1 MKHSMDKGGDV
12 ADTASDHSENFVD
25 LRDLSF
31 CYGSLVVFDHFS
43 LQIPRGKVT
52 VIMGPSGCGKSTL
65 LGFIGGRQCPQSGKV
80 IVNGRQVNGL
90 AKRDL
95 YELRKS
101 MGMMFQNSALLTDLD
116 VFDNVAFPL
125 RTHTNLPEMLIRKLV
140 LMKLQQV
147 GLRGARHLQPAELSG
162 GMTRRVALARAV
174 VMDPLMVM
182 YDEPFTGLDPVSM
195 GVIVKLIRE
204 LNDSLCMT
212 SVVVTHDV
220 PEGLSIADQVYL
232 LGAGNVVASGDPDFM
247 RTFDHPVVRQFIDG
261 LPDGPVAY
269 HYPAEDYRQEL
280 LGSGRP

>member
-1 MKHSMDKGGDV
+1 VAETVSGD
-12 ADTASDHSENFVD
+12 SENFVD

-31 CYGSLVVFDHFS
+31 CYGSRVIFDHFS
-43 LQIPRGKVT
+43 LQVPRGKVT

-65 LGFIGGRQCPQSGKV
+65 LGFIGGRQRPQSGKV

-125 RTHTNLPEMLIRKLV
+125 RTHTDLPATLIRKLV

-147 GLRGARHLQPAELSG
+147 GLRGARHLLPAELSG

-174 VMDPLMVM
+174 VLDPLMVM

-220 PEGLSIADQVYL
+220 PEGLSIADRVYL
-232 LGAGNVVASGDPDFM
+232 LGAGNVVASGDPDYM

-280 LGSGRP
+280 LGRAQP